1 MSESYYSEF
10 DYKTEIIKE
19 IKELKQIIKTQQEGV
34 NAASIVIDELRK
46 ENKLLKK
53 NLYLRELN
61 NELAKYKNLLS
72 KAQDD
77 YIKLGERYEQLMSKY
92 IRS

>member
-1 MSESYYSEF
+1 MKSYHEEF
-10 DYKTEIIKE
+10 NYNEAIAQEIR
-19 IKELKQIIKTQQEGV
+19 ELKQTIKTQQEGV

-53 NLYLRELN
+53 DLYLRELN
-61 NELAKYKNLLS
+61 NEIAKYKNLYY

-77 YIKLGERYEQLMSKY
+77 YIKLSERYNKLMTEY
-92 IRS
+92 IKL

>member
-1 MSESYYSEF
+1 MNSYYDEF

-19 IKELKQIIKTQQEGV
+19 IKELKQTIKTQQEGV
-34 NAASIVIDELRK
+34 DAAAIVIDELRK

-61 NELAKYKNLLS
+61 NDIAKYKNLYS
-72 KAQDD
+72 KAQDE
-77 YIKLGERYEQLMSKY
+77 YIKLSERYNKLMTEY
-92 IRS
+92 IKL

>member
-1 MSESYYSEF
+1 MKSYYDEF
-10 DYKTEIIKE
+10 DYKTAIVEE

-46 ENKLLKK
+46 ENELLKK

-61 NELAKYKNLLS
+61 NELAKYKNLYY
-72 KAQDD
+72 KASND
-77 YIKLGERYEQLMSKY
+77 YIQLSQRYEQLMTKY
-92 IRS
+92 IKL

>member
-1 MSESYYSEF
+1 MMSYYDEF
-10 DYKTEIIKE
+10 DYKSEIIKE
-19 IKELKQIIKTQQEGV
+19 IKELKETIKTQQEGV
-34 NAASIVIDELRK
+34 NAAAIIIDELRK

-61 NELAKYKNLLS
+61 NEITKYKNLYY

-77 YIKLGERYEQLMSKY
+77 YIKLSERYNKLMTEY
-92 IRS
+92 IKL